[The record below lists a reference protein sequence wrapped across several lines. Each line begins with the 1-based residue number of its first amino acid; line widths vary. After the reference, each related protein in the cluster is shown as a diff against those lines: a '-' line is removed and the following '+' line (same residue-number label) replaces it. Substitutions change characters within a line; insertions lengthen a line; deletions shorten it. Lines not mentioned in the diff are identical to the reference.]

1 MIPNPKLLQQ
11 FDINGPRYTSYPT
24 ANHFKNTE
32 NLKNKTIKN
41 LISAKNSVHS
51 QNFSLYIHI
60 PFCKSI
66 CFYCACNK
74 IITRDQSVENNYIRH
89 LFLEIDQYRNH
100 LGKLQI
106 SNIHFGGGTPTFI
119 SDVNLSRVLDYIK
132 SKFNTKPISEISIEI
147 DPRTVT
153 LDRLNKLKKYGFN
166 RISFGVQDFD
176 ENVQQAINRS
186 QSFDEIKTLV
196 KKAKELEYTSTNIDL
211 IYGLPMQNIESFK
224 VTLSRVLS
232 LMPERIALYSY
243 AHLPHL
249 FKSQIQ
255 IQKHKLPNA
264 SDKIMMLRMAIN
276 DLLRAGYQYI
286 GMDHFALPHD
296 ALSISKSQ
304 QRLFRN
310 FQGYTDKNELNLI
323 PLGVSSIGQIG
334 GYYFQNA
341 KNIKEYYQML
351 DNSILP
357 ITKELQMNFDDTVR
371 RAVIMEVM
379 CHGYVDFEFIE
390 DMFLIKFKKYFK
402 NELLKLKK
410 MQSTVV
416 KVDKDKI
423 SLGKYGWFFVRVI
436 AMIFDKYL
444 DSSKFSFSKA
454 I

>member
-1 MIPNPKLLQQ
+1 
-11 FDINGPRYTSYPT
+11 
-24 ANHFKNTE
+24 
-32 NLKNKTIKN
+32 
-41 LISAKNSVHS
+41 
-51 QNFSLYIHI
+51 
-60 PFCKSI
+60 
-66 CFYCACNK
+66 
-74 IITRDQSVENNYIRH
+74 
-89 LFLEIDQYRNH
+89 
-100 LGKLQI
+100 
-106 SNIHFGGGTPTFI
+106 
-119 SDVNLSRVLDYIK
+119 
-132 SKFNTKPISEISIEI
+132 
-147 DPRTVT
+147 
-153 LDRLNKLKKYGFN
+153 
-166 RISFGVQDFD
+166 
-176 ENVQQAINRS
+176 
-186 QSFDEIKTLV
+186 
-196 KKAKELEYTSTNIDL
+196 
-211 IYGLPMQNIESFK
+211 MQNIESFK
-224 VTLSRVLS
+224 VTLARVLS

-255 IQKHKLPNA
+255 IDKYKLPNA

-276 DLLRAGYQYI
+276 DLLGAGYQYI

-296 ALSISKSQ
+296 ALSIAKSQ

-334 GYYFQNA
+334 SYYFQNA

-351 DNSILP
+351 DHSNLP
-357 ITKELQMNFDDTVR
+357 IIKELQMNFDDTVR

-390 DMFLIKFKKYFK
+390 DMFLIKFKKYFN

-416 KVDKDKI
+416 KVDKNKI
-423 SLGKYGWFFVRVI
+423 SLGKYGWYFVRVI

-444 DSSKFSFSKA
+444 DSNKFSFSKA